1 MLEPEDNLFVEPR
14 APESESERRLL
25 CIASCSIC
33 AQACHA
39 FADIVPARADAVDLA
54 RCLRVAE
61 DCADMCSTTWRV
73 VSRQRDHDPEVVRSM
88 LEACA
93 AVVRACRSE
102 CERHAA
108 TSAPCASTAAA
119 CWVCEEACDDLAR
132 TLAS

>member
-1 MLEPEDNLFVEPR
+1 MLDTEDNLFVEPR

-33 AQACHA
+33 AQACRA
-39 FADIVPARADAVDLA
+39 FADLTPAPPNSVELS
-54 RCLRVAE
+54 RCLRLAE

-93 AVVRACRSE
+93 AVVRACGSE

-108 TSAPCASTAAA
+108 ALPQCAATAAA

-132 TLAS
+132 TLSS